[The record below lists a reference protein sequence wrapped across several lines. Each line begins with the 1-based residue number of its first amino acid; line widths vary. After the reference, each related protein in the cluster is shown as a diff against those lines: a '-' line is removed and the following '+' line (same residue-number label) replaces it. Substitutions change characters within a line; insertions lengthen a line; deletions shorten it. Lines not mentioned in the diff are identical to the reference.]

1 MDMQMTSASQV
12 QFLSDHVVENGVSMV
27 PKRKIEML
35 FVVENRTTK
44 AKQELAKQMEANG
57 EIK

>member
-1 MDMQMTSASQV
+1 MQMTSASQV
-12 QFLSDHVVENGVSMV
+12 RFLSDHMIENGGSMV
-27 PKRKIEML
+27 PKRKTEVL

-44 AKQELAKQMEANG
+44 AKQELDKQTEANG

>member
-1 MDMQMTSASQV
+1 MQMTSASQV

>member
-1 MDMQMTSASQV
+1 MQMTSASQV

-27 PKRKIEML
+27 TKRKIEML

-44 AKQELAKQMEANG
+44 TKQELAKQMEANG
-57 EIK
+57 ELK

>member
-1 MDMQMTSASQV
+1 MQMTSASQV
-12 QFLSDHVVENGVSMV
+12 QFLSDHVVENGISMV